1 MFHVEHS
8 LLTFV
13 EHFLKR
19 YSEMFHVEHFLPGKS
34 REKHEI

>member
-19 YSEMFHVEHFLPGKS
+19 YHEMFHVEHFLSEKS
-34 REKHEI
+34 RETHEI